1 MWDRAAERGE
11 TVSADEQDMPPDT
24 DMRIEH
30 ELLDGGGI
38 RQVTITAHTEQA
50 QIDLAMEYPRIVKLL
65 SRDWLKEDE

>member
-1 MWDRAAERGE
+1 M
-11 TVSADEQDMPPDT
+11 SDEQEFPANT

-30 ELLDGGGI
+30 EPTEDGGI

-65 SRDWLKEDE
+65 SRDWTKEDET